1 VSSLHPKIK
10 EFLDTLAAES
20 GKATEL
26 STPSEVRAS
35 ALSKWRPEFLGN
47 VPKSGSVKQRY
58 FTGPH
63 ADLPINIYTPVGE
76 GPFPAIV
83 YFHGGGW
90 VAGTIEMTE
99 VQHQLVGEA
108 CGAVVVSVN
117 YQKAPE
123 HKFPIPF
130 DDCYATLEWVRQNSE
145 ALNVDCKKI
154 GIAGESSGGNIA
166 AGIALKSRDFNGPKI
181 AFQILIYPVTDHK
194 FDYPSMIDNAQG
206 YALSAEAMKWY
217 WKQYINDADDLENPY
232 CRPMAAKDFSNLPS
246 TYLITA
252 DLDPLRDEGFELS
265 KKLEIAGNTVI
276 YKNYPSLIHGF
287 LLMQGFLPEA
297 QRAVKEIAEV
307 VKQFL
312 NKSE

>member
-1 VSSLHPKIK
+1 MSSLHPKIK
-10 EFLDTLAAES
+10 EFLDTLAAEG

-26 STPSEVRAS
+26 STPREVRAS

-63 ADLPINIYTPVGE
+63 ADLPINIYTPDGE
-76 GPFPAIV
+76 GLFPAIV

-130 DDCYATLEWVRQNSE
+130 DDCYATLEWVWQNSD
-145 ALNVDCKKI
+145 ALNVDRKKI
-154 GIAGESSGGNIA
+154 GIAGESAGGNIA
-166 AGIALKSRDFNGPKI
+166 AGVALKSRDHNGPKI

-206 YALSAEAMKWY
+206 YALSTEAMKWY
-217 WKQYINDADDLENPY
+217 WNQYISNLDDLENPY

-252 DLDPLRDEGFELS
+252 DLDPLRDEGEELS

-276 YKNYPSLIHGF
+276 YKNHPSLIHGF

-297 QRAVKEIAEV
+297 QQAVKEIAEA
-307 VKQFL
+307 VKEFL
-312 NKSE
+312 KKIK

>member
-1 VSSLHPKIK
+1 MSNLHPKIR
-10 EFLDTLAAES
+10 EFLDTLAAEG

-26 STPSEVRAS
+26 STPMEVRAS
-35 ALSKWRPEFLGN
+35 ALSKWRPEFLGTR
-47 VPKSGSVKQRY
+47 PKSGSVKQKF

-63 ADLPINIYTPVGE
+63 ADLPINIYTPEGE

-83 YFHGGGW
+83 YIHGGGW

-130 DDCYATLEWVRQNSE
+130 DDCYATLEWVWQNSK
-145 ALNVDCKKI
+145 ALNIDREKI
-154 GIAGESSGGNIA
+154 GIAGESAGGNIA
-166 AGIALKSRDFNGPKI
+166 AGMALKSRDINGPKI
-181 AFQILIYPVTDHK
+181 AFQVLIYPATDHK
-194 FDYPSMIDNAQG
+194 FDYPSMIDNAKG
-206 YALSAEAMKWY
+206 YALSTEGMKWY
-217 WKQYINDADDLENPY
+217 WKQYTSNPGDLENPY
-232 CRPMAAKDFSNLPS
+232 CRPMAAKDFSNLPN

-252 DLDPLRDEGFELS
+252 ELDPLRDEGIEYS
-265 KKLEIAGNTVI
+265 KKLESAGNQVI

-297 QRAVKEIAEV
+297 RQAIQEIADA

-312 NKSE
+312 KAPK

>member
-1 VSSLHPKIK
+1 MSSLHPKIK
-10 EFLDTLAAES
+10 DFLDTLAAEG

-26 STPSEVRAS
+26 STPMEVRAS
-35 ALSKWRPEFLGN
+35 ALSKWRPEFLGTR
-47 VPKSGSVKQRY
+47 PKSGSVKQKF

-63 ADLPINIYTPVGE
+63 ADLPINIYAPEGE

-83 YFHGGGW
+83 YIHGGGW
-90 VAGTIEMTE
+90 VGGTIEMTE

-130 DDCYATLEWVRQNSE
+130 DDCYATLEWVWQNSK
-145 ALNVDCKKI
+145 ALNIDREKI
-154 GIAGESSGGNIA
+154 GIAGESAGGNIA
-166 AGIALKSRDFNGPKI
+166 AGMALKSRDVNGPKI
-181 AFQILIYPVTDHK
+181 AFQVLIYPATDHK
-194 FDYPSMIDNAQG
+194 FDYPSMIDNAKG
-206 YALSAEAMKWY
+206 YALSTEGMKWY
-217 WKQYINDADDLENPY
+217 WKQYTSNPGDLENPY
-232 CRPMAAKDFSNLPS
+232 CRPMAAKDFSNLPN

-252 DLDPLRDEGFELS
+252 ELDPLRDEGFEYS
-265 KKLEIAGNTVI
+265 KKLESAGNQVI

-297 QRAVKEIAEV
+297 RQAIQEIADA

-312 NKSE
+312 KAPK

>member
-1 VSSLHPKIK
+1 MSNLHPKIR
-10 EFLDTLAAES
+10 EFLDTLAAEG

-26 STPSEVRAS
+26 STPMEVRAS
-35 ALSKWRPEFLGN
+35 ALSKWRPEFLGTR
-47 VPKSGSVKQRY
+47 PKSGSVKQKF

-63 ADLPINIYTPVGE
+63 ADLPINIYTPEGE

-83 YFHGGGW
+83 YIHGGGW

-130 DDCYATLEWVRQNSE
+130 DDCYATLEWVWQNSK
-145 ALNVDCKKI
+145 ALNIDREKI
-154 GIAGESSGGNIA
+154 GIAGESAGGNIA
-166 AGIALKSRDFNGPKI
+166 AGMALKSRDVNGPKI
-181 AFQILIYPVTDHK
+181 AFQVLIYPATDHK
-194 FDYPSMIDNAQG
+194 FDYPSMIDNAKG
-206 YALSAEAMKWY
+206 YALSTEGMKWY
-217 WKQYINDADDLENPY
+217 WKQYTSNPGDLENPY
-232 CRPMAAKDFSNLPS
+232 CRPMAAKDFSNLPN

-252 DLDPLRDEGFELS
+252 ELDPLRDEGFEYS
-265 KKLEIAGNTVI
+265 KKLESAGNQVI

-297 QRAVKEIAEV
+297 RQAIQEIADA

-312 NKSE
+312 KAPK

>member
-1 VSSLHPKIK
+1 MSNLHPKIR
-10 EFLDTLAAES
+10 EFLDTLAAEG

-26 STPSEVRAS
+26 STPMEVRAS
-35 ALSKWRPEFLGN
+35 ALSKWRPEFLGTR
-47 VPKSGSVKQRY
+47 PKSGSVKQKF

-63 ADLPINIYTPVGE
+63 ADLPINIYAPEGE

-83 YFHGGGW
+83 YIHGGGW

-130 DDCYATLEWVRQNSE
+130 DDCYATLEWVWQNSK
-145 ALNVDCKKI
+145 ALNIDREKI
-154 GIAGESSGGNIA
+154 GIAGESAGGNIA
-166 AGIALKSRDFNGPKI
+166 AGMALKSRDVNGPKI
-181 AFQILIYPVTDHK
+181 AFQVLIYPATDHK
-194 FDYPSMIDNAQG
+194 FDYPSMIDNAKG
-206 YALSAEAMKWY
+206 YALSTEGMKWY
-217 WKQYINDADDLENPY
+217 WKQYTSNPGDLENPY
-232 CRPMAAKDFSNLPS
+232 CRPMAAKDFSNLPN

-252 DLDPLRDEGFELS
+252 ELDPLRDEGFEYS
-265 KKLEIAGNTVI
+265 KKLESAGNQVI

-297 QRAVKEIAEV
+297 RQAIQEIADA

-312 NKSE
+312 KAPK